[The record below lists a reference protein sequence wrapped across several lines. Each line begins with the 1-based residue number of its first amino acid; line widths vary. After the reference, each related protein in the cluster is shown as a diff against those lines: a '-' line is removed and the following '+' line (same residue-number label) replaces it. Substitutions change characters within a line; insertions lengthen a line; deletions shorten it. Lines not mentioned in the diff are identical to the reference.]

1 MTECALAKRA
11 VKFSRSP
18 EGCPSQLTG
27 AEPEC
32 PALGTQRHGVAEGRA
47 FQSNRAVVARHRG
60 AQLCD
65 GLISADVSDFDATGD
80 HIAWANGSG
89 EIPIDVE
96 KYASREL
103 LCDDRVQDCAG
114 YATLDH
120 DLPESRRLRRQKV
133 VVQRIAIT
141 ADLGEPFDIS
151 CRNGTTHFRNF
162 THLGSAIRPR

>member
-1 MTECALAKRA
+1 MPFTAH
-11 VKFSRSP
+11 
-18 EGCPSQLTG
+18 G

-89 EIPIDVE
+89 EIPINIE
-96 KYASREL
+96 KYAPRSREL

-120 DLPESRRLRRQKV
+120 DLPESRRRRRQKV

-141 ADLGEPFDIS
+141 ADLVNRSISVAATVRRISATSPTLGAPFGHAELNVS
-151 CRNGTTHFRNF
+151 
-162 THLGSAIRPR
+162 RPSQRRS